1 MQNQFDA
8 LAYRRTRI
16 AATEGRYSWARS
28 GFLGMP
34 PNDRYAWQAGF
45 RQAFA
50 DALGGL
56 SEWERPPLDAAVQKV
71 EQLDGYRRETVSFT
85 TRPGLRALGYLLV
98 PDDCPPGR
106 PAVLCLPG
114 HGRGV
119 GLLMGVAEDGTQRPL
134 GRPDEYCADYALQCV
149 ARGYPAFALEM
160 IGFGERCAADVRAR
174 DGAGAISCAHDSA
187 AALMLGETLAGW
199 RVWDCVRALDYLQT
213 RSDCVDPD
221 RLAVLG
227 ISGGGL
233 VALFL
238 AALDPRVSVSVVS
251 GYFNTFAASVLAV
264 DHCID
269 NFVPGLLPLCEM
281 PDLAALVAPRA
292 LFVESGRDDPIFPL
306 AGFEQAVAQARDVYA
321 GFGVPD
327 RFAAEAF
334 EGGHRFDG
342 RAAFTFLEDAL
353 PI

>member
-1 MQNQFDA
+1 MEEQFDA
-8 LAYRRTRI
+8 LAYRLNRI
-16 AATEGRYSWARS
+16 AAAEGRYSWARA
-28 GFLGMP
+28 GVPDMTLD
-34 PNDRYAWQAGF
+34 DRYAWQEGF
-45 RQAFA
+45 RRAFA

-56 SEWERPPLDAAVQKV
+56 NGWERPPLDASIQEVRR
-71 EQLDGYRRETVSFT
+71 LDGYRRETVAFT
-85 TRPGLRALGYLLV
+85 TRPGLRALGYFLV
-98 PDDCPPGR
+98 PDGCPPSR

-119 GLLMGVAEDGTQRPL
+119 GLIMGVAEDGTQRPL

-149 ARGYPAFALEM
+149 AQGYPTLALEM

-174 DGAGAISCAHDSA
+174 EGTGAISCGQDSA

-199 RVWDCVRALDYLQT
+199 RAWDGIRALDYLQT
-213 RSDCVDPD
+213 RADCVAPD
-221 RLAVLG
+221 RLAVMG

-238 AALDPRVSVSVVS
+238 AALDPRAAVAVVS

-269 NFVPGLLPLCEM
+269 NFVPGLLRLCEM
-281 PDLAALVAPRA
+281 PDLAALIAPRA
-292 LFVESGRDDPIFPL
+292 LLAESGRADPIFPFV
-306 AGFEQAVAQARDVYA
+306 GFERAVTQAREIYA

-334 EGGHRFDG
+334 GGGHRFDG
-342 RAAFTFLEDAL
+342 REAFAFLKDAL
-353 PI
+353 PL

>member
-8 LAYRRTRI
+8 LSYRLKRI
-16 AATEGRYSWARS
+16 ADTVGRCSWTHS
-28 GFLGMP
+28 GVMSMTP
-34 PNDRYAWQAGF
+34 DERRAWQDNF
-45 RQAFA
+45 RRDFA
-50 DALGGL
+50 NALGGL
-56 SEWERPPLDAAVQKV
+56 AGWQRPPLDAAVQAI

-85 TRPGLRALGYLLV
+85 TRPGLRALGYFLV
-98 PDDCPPGR
+98 PDDCPVSR

-119 GLLMGVAEDGTQRPL
+119 GLILGMAEDGTQRPL
-134 GRPDEYCADYALQCV
+134 GQPGEYAADFALECV
-149 ARGYPAFALEM
+149 ARGHPAFALEL
-160 IGFGERCAADVRAR
+160 IGFGERCAADVRAGG
-174 DGAGAISCAHDSA
+174 GAGPVSCAHDSA

-199 RVWDCVRALDYLQT
+199 RVWEAACALDYLQT
-213 RSDCVDPD
+213 RADCVDPD
-221 RLAVLG
+221 RLAVMG

-233 VALFL
+233 GALFL
-238 AALDPRVSVSVVS
+238 AALDPRVSVAVVS
-251 GYFNTFAASVLAV
+251 AYFNTFAASVLAV

-269 NFVPGLLPLCEM
+269 NYVPGLLRLCEM

-292 LFVESGRDDPIFPL
+292 LFVESGRDDPIFPF
-306 AGFEQAVAQARDVYA
+306 AGFEQAVALAREVYA
-321 GFGVPD
+321 GFGVPN

-342 RAAFTFLEDAL
+342 RAAFAFLEDAL